1 MFLKYSKNIMFIVIG
16 CTHNV
21 FVLRKCNE
29 LDSNYS
35 YDDVGKYKLNQL
47 IKYMKYG
54 IRKKQFQILWIMPL
68 NMGGI
73 DLFFSRPGI
82 YKKSK

>member
-1 MFLKYSKNIMFIVIG
+1 MFIVIG

-21 FVLRKCNE
+21 FVLRKSNE

-35 YDDVGKYKLNQL
+35 YEDIGKYKLKQL
-47 IKYMKYG
+47 IKYG
-54 IRKKQFQILWIMPL
+54 IRKKQFQILWIMPS